1 MRDNAHC
8 GPILVTEDDDL
19 LRTYVIDLLEQAGYA
34 ASGAASGQ
42 QALELARRERPS
54 LVVLDVLMPDLSGY
68 EVCHRLKTE
77 LGVPVPSQNVSLSW
91 SRSIPRASARRKSVV
106 FIHFAIS
113 GSAS

>member
-8 GPILVTEDDDL
+8 GPILVTDDDDL

-68 EVCHRLKTE
+68 E
-77 LGVPVPSQNVSLSW
+77 PVLDYGTGPFPSDGLPVDL
-91 SRSIPRASARRKSVV
+91 RPLPR
-106 FIHFAIS
+106 
-113 GSAS
+113 